1 MNYKMIARTI
11 GYMSLIEAALLILPF
26 VVALLYGEAGA
37 WSFLWTILIAISVGL
52 LLTVFCRPRNTL
64 IYAKEGFI
72 IASLSWIFFSV
83 IGALPFV
90 FSREIPFFV
99 DAFFETV
106 SGVTTT
112 GASILTNVESLS
124 HGMIF
129 WRSFTHWVGG
139 MGVLVFIMAILPNV
153 SGRPIHILRAE
164 APGPIVGKITPRM
177 KDTARTLYLIYIAL
191 TALQTILLLCGG
203 MSLFESAVLSF
214 GTAGTGGFSILGD
227 GLASYSP
234 YVQWVIAA
242 FMLLFGV
249 NFNLYYLMLLRR
261 FRAAFKNAE
270 LWLYFGIVG
279 VSAALITIN
288 IYPLYENF
296 FESLRHSVFQVASIV
311 TTTGYATADFN
322 LWPALSKGIIFVL
335 MFLGGCAGS
344 TAGGLKM
351 SRVLILAR
359 MVKRELRHMLHPRSV
374 STVKIDGKQLEET
387 TLAGISVYF
396 VLYTLCMG
404 VVFLLI
410 CWEPFGLETNLTATI
425 SCFNNVGPGLG
436 SVGPMGGYAGYSAFS
451 KIVLSVTMLLGRLE
465 IYPLLL
471 IMLPAGWK
479 KQ

>member
-1 MNYKMIARTI
+1 
-11 GYMSLIEAALLILPF
+11 MSLIEAALLVLPF

>member
-11 GYMSLIEAALLILPF
+11 GYMSLIEAALLVLPF

-451 KIVLSVTMLLGRLE
+451 KIVLSFTMLLGRLE

>member
-1 MNYKMIARTI
+1 MNYKMIGRTI
-11 GYMSLIEAALLILPF
+11 GYMSLIEAALLLLPF
-26 VVALLYGEAGA
+26 VVALLYGEICA
-37 WSFLWTILIAISVGL
+37 WSFLWTILIAVAIGL
-52 LLTVFCRPRNTL
+52 LLIVFCKPKNTL

-72 IASLSWIFFSV
+72 IASLAWIFFAL

-90 FSREIPFFV
+90 LSGEVPSFA

-112 GASILTNVESLS
+112 GASVLTKVESLS
-124 HGMIF
+124 HGILF

-177 KDTARTLYLIYIAL
+177 KDTARILYLIYIAMTVL
-191 TALQTILLLCGG
+191 EVVLLLCGG
-203 MSLFESAVLSF
+203 LPLFESAVLSF
-214 GTAGTGGFSILGD
+214 GTAGTGGFAI
-227 GLASYSP
+227 LASGLSSYTP
-234 YVQWVIAA
+234 YVQWVIAI

-261 FRAAFKNAE
+261 FRSAFHNAE

-279 VSAALITIN
+279 VSAAIITLN
-288 IYPLYENF
+288 IYPLYESVS
-296 FESLRHSVFQVASIV
+296 ESLRQSVFQVASIV

-322 LWPALSKGIIFVL
+322 LWPNLSKGIIFVL

-351 SRVLILAR
+351 SRVLILGR
-359 MVKRELRHMLHPRSV
+359 MVKRELRRMLHPRSV
-374 STVKIDGKQLEET
+374 STVKLEGKQLEEG
-387 TLAGISVYF
+387 TLSGISVYF
-396 VLYTLCMG
+396 VLCFLCMT

-410 CWEPFGLETNLTATI
+410 CWEPFGLETNLTAVI

-436 SVGPMGGYAGYSAFS
+436 AVGPMGGYAEYSVFS
-451 KIVLSVTMLLGRLE
+451 KIIFSFTMLLGRLE

-471 IMLPAGWK
+471 ILLPASWK